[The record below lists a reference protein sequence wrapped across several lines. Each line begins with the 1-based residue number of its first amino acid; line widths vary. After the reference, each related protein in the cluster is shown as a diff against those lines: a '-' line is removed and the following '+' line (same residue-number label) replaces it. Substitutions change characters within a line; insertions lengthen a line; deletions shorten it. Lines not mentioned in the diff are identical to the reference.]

1 MGVREMFSL
10 FVTLELGAEEKKKN
24 SLREA
29 IKSTGGG
36 GERADAERE
45 TAPSAGPLQGL
56 ATAFLVAIGCGV

>member
-10 FVTLELGAEEKKKN
+10 FVTLELGAEEKKN